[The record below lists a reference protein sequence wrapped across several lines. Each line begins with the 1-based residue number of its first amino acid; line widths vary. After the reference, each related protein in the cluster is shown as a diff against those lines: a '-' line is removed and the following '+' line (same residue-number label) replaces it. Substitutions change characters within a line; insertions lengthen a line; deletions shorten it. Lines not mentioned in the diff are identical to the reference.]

1 MNYFDQLNDD
11 IYNFIINNYLN
22 DNDLY
27 KFANI
32 YKIKGIKNII
42 RLIEY
47 CEENF
52 DLIEWIGDDDE
63 VFGYQKMID
72 FDNFI
77 NVKVL
82 AKILSI

>member
-32 YKIKGIKNII
+32 YKIK
-42 RLIEY
+42 
-47 CEENF
+47 
-52 DLIEWIGDDDE
+52 
-63 VFGYQKMID
+63 
-72 FDNFI
+72 
-77 NVKVL
+77 
-82 AKILSI
+82 